1 MYLGLLFELK
11 QKHTYPQDVCKSL
24 TKILQRLPNNSDRLR
39 AIRDNPN
46 NRE

>member
-1 MYLGLLFELK
+1 MHLGILFELK
-11 QKHTYPQDVCKSL
+11 QKHTYLQDACKSW
-24 TKILQRLPNNSDRLR
+24 TKILQRLPNNDDHLR